1 MADNNRAFIEL
12 ALASRVL
19 QFGAFTLK
27 SGRVSPYFF
36 NAGLFQT
43 GDALSALGAF
53 YADRMM
59 AADGSFDVLFG
70 PPYKGIPLVSAMA
83 VALSRD
89 HGRSLPYA
97 YARKEAKDHGE
108 GGVLVGAPLEGR
120 VLIVDDVVTAGT
132 AANEAI
138 EVIRA
143 AGAEPAGVL
152 VAIDREERGQE
163 GSLSAV
169 QALEADHGI
178 PVYSI
183 VTFSEILGFVE
194 ETQSPETL
202 NTMLAYREAYGV

>member
-12 ALASRVL
+12 ALASGVL

-36 NAGLFQT
+36 NAGLFRT

-108 GGVLVGAPLEGR
+108 GGVLVGAALEGR

-138 EVIRA
+138 EMIRT

-183 VTFSEILGFVE
+183 VTFSEILEFVE
-194 ETQSPETL
+194 ETQSPEAL

>member
-12 ALASRVL
+12 ALASGVL

-59 AADGSFDVLFG
+59 SASGSFDVLFG

-108 GGVLVGAPLEGR
+108 GGTLVGAPLEGR

-152 VAIDREERGQE
+152 VAIDREERGLE
-163 GSLSAV
+163 GPLSAV

-183 VTFSEILGFVE
+183 VTFSEILEFVK
-194 ETQSPETL
+194 ETQSPEAL
-202 NTMLAYREAYGV
+202 NAMLAYREVYGV

>member
-12 ALASRVL
+12 ALASGVL

-27 SGRVSPYFF
+27 SGRDSPYFF

-89 HGRSLPYA
+89 HGRSLRYA

-138 EVIRA
+138 EMIRA

-183 VTFSEILGFVE
+183 VTFSEILEFVE
-194 ETQSPETL
+194 ETQSPEAL

>member
-1 MADNNRAFIEL
+1 MVDNNRAFIEL
-12 ALASRVL
+12 ALASGVL

-59 AADGSFDVLFG
+59 AAKGPFDVLFG

-108 GGVLVGAPLEGR
+108 GGMLVGAPLEGR

-138 EVIRA
+138 GMIRA

-152 VAIDREERGQE
+152 VAIDREERGHE

-169 QALEADHGI
+169 QALEANHGI

-183 VTFSEILGFVE
+183 VTFSEILEFVE
-194 ETQSPETL
+194 ETRSPEEL
-202 NTMLAYREAYGV
+202 YAMLAYRESYGV

>member
-1 MADNNRAFIEL
+1 M
-12 ALASRVL
+12 L

-138 EVIRA
+138 EMIRA

-183 VTFSEILGFVE
+183 VTFSEILEFVE
-194 ETQSPETL
+194 ETQSPEAL

>member
-12 ALASRVL
+12 ALASGVL

-108 GGVLVGAPLEGR
+108 GGVLVGAALEGR

-138 EVIRA
+138 EMIRT

-183 VTFSEILGFVE
+183 VTFSEILEFVE
-194 ETQSPETL
+194 ETQSPEAL

>member
-12 ALASRVL
+12 ALASGVL

-132 AANEAI
+132 AANEAF
-138 EVIRA
+138 EVILA

-183 VTFSEILGFVE
+183 VTFSEILEFVK
-194 ETQSPETL
+194 ETQSPEAL
-202 NTMLAYREAYGV
+202 NAMLAYREAYGV

>member
-12 ALASRVL
+12 ALANGVL

-27 SGRVSPYFF
+27 SGRISPYFF

-138 EVIRA
+138 EMIRT

-183 VTFSEILGFVE
+183 VTFSEILEFVE
-194 ETQSPETL
+194 ETQSPEAL

>member
-12 ALASRVL
+12 ALANGVL

-53 YADRMM
+53 YANRMM
-59 AADGSFDVLFG
+59 AASGSFDVLFG
-70 PPYKGIPLVSAMA
+70 PPYKGIPLVSTMA

-108 GGVLVGAPLEGR
+108 GGTLVGAPLEGR

-183 VTFSEILGFVE
+183 VTFSEILEFVK
-194 ETQSPETL
+194 ETQSPEAL
-202 NTMLAYREAYGV
+202 NAMLAYREAYGV

>member
-12 ALASRVL
+12 ALASGVL

-59 AADGSFDVLFG
+59 AASGSFEVLFG
-70 PPYKGIPLVSAMA
+70 PPYKGIPLVSARA
-83 VALSRD
+83 VALSRE

-108 GGVLVGAPLEGR
+108 GGTLVGAPLEGR

-183 VTFSEILGFVE
+183 VTFSEILEFVK
-194 ETQSPETL
+194 ETQSPEAL
-202 NTMLAYREAYGV
+202 NAMLAYREAYGV

>member
-12 ALASRVL
+12 ALASGVL

-27 SGRVSPYFF
+27 SGRISPYFF

-138 EVIRA
+138 EMIRA

-163 GSLSAV
+163 GSISAV

>member
-12 ALASRVL
+12 ALASGVL

-83 VALSRD
+83 IALSRD

-138 EVIRA
+138 EMIRA

-183 VTFSEILGFVE
+183 VSFSEILEFVE
-194 ETQSPETL
+194 ETQSPEAL

>member
-1 MADNNRAFIEL
+1 MLDNNRAFIEL
-12 ALASRVL
+12 ALESGVL

-59 AADGSFDVLFG
+59 AAMGPFDVLFG

-89 HGRSLPYA
+89 HDRSLPYA

-108 GGVLVGAPLEGR
+108 GGMLVGAPLEGR

-138 EVIRA
+138 GMIRA

-169 QALEADHGI
+169 QALEANHGI

-183 VTFSEILGFVE
+183 VTFSEILEFVE
-194 ETQSPETL
+194 ETRSPEEL
-202 NTMLAYREAYGV
+202 NAMLAYRESYGV

>member
-12 ALASRVL
+12 ALASGVL

-59 AADGSFDVLFG
+59 AANGSFDVLFG

-138 EVIRA
+138 EMIRA
-143 AGAEPAGVL
+143 VGAEPAGVL

-183 VTFSEILGFVE
+183 VTFSQILEFVE
-194 ETQSPETL
+194 ETQSPEAL

>member
-12 ALASRVL
+12 ALASGVL

-59 AADGSFDVLFG
+59 AASRSFDVLFG

-83 VALSRD
+83 VALSRN

-138 EVIRA
+138 EMIRA

-183 VTFSEILGFVE
+183 VTFSEILGFVD

>member
-12 ALASRVL
+12 ALASGVL

-27 SGRVSPYFF
+27 SGRDSPYFF

-89 HGRSLPYA
+89 HDRSLRYA

-138 EVIRA
+138 EMIRA

-183 VTFSEILGFVE
+183 VTFSEILEFVE
-194 ETQSPETL
+194 ETQSPEAL

>member
-1 MADNNRAFIEL
+1 MTDNNRAFIEL
-12 ALASRVL
+12 ALANGVL

-59 AADGSFDVLFG
+59 AAKGPFDVLFG

-108 GGVLVGAPLEGR
+108 GGLLVGAPLEGR

-138 EVIRA
+138 GIIRA

-169 QALEADHGI
+169 QALEANHGI

-183 VTFSEILGFVE
+183 VTFSEILEFVE
-194 ETQSPETL
+194 ETQSPEAL
-202 NTMLAYREAYGV
+202 STMLAYREAYGV

>member
-12 ALASRVL
+12 ALASGVL

-27 SGRVSPYFF
+27 SGRISPYFF

-43 GDALSALGAF
+43 GDALSVLGAF

-89 HGRSLPYA
+89 HGRSFPYA

-138 EVIRA
+138 EMIRT

-183 VTFSEILGFVE
+183 VTFSEILEFVE
-194 ETQSPETL
+194 ETQSPEAL

>member
-12 ALASRVL
+12 ALANGVL

-43 GDALSALGAF
+43 GDALSALGTF

-59 AADGSFDVLFG
+59 AANESFDVLFG

-97 YARKEAKDHGE
+97 YARTEAKDHGE

-138 EVIRA
+138 EMIRA

-152 VAIDREERGQE
+152 VAIDREER
-163 GSLSAV
+163 AKK
-169 QALEADHGI
+169 AL
-178 PVYSI
+178 YLR
-183 VTFSEILGFVE
+183 FK
-194 ETQSPETL
+194 
-202 NTMLAYREAYGV
+202 R

>member
-1 MADNNRAFIEL
+1 
-12 ALASRVL
+12 
-19 QFGAFTLK
+19 
-27 SGRVSPYFF
+27 
-36 NAGLFQT
+36 
-43 GDALSALGAF
+43 
-53 YADRMM
+53 M

-138 EVIRA
+138 EMIRA

-183 VTFSEILGFVE
+183 VTFSEILEFVE
-194 ETQSPETL
+194 ETQSPEAL

>member
-12 ALASRVL
+12 ALASGVL

-83 VALSRD
+83 VALRGIMVGHSHMRMPEKRRKTMERVACWSAL
-89 HGRSLPYA
+89 RS
-97 YARKEAKDHGE
+97 KD
-108 GGVLVGAPLEGR
+108 VC
-120 VLIVDDVVTAGT
+120 
-132 AANEAI
+132 
-138 EVIRA
+138 
-143 AGAEPAGVL
+143 
-152 VAIDREERGQE
+152 
-163 GSLSAV
+163 SS
-169 QALEADHGI
+169 
-178 PVYSI
+178 
-183 VTFSEILGFVE
+183 
-194 ETQSPETL
+194 
-202 NTMLAYREAYGV
+202 

>member
-1 MADNNRAFIEL
+1 MEYNNRAFIEL
-12 ALASRVL
+12 PLASGVL
-19 QFGAFTLK
+19 QYGAFTLK

-59 AADGSFDVLFG
+59 AASGSFDVLFG

-108 GGVLVGAPLEGR
+108 GGTLVGAPLEGR

-183 VTFSEILGFVE
+183 VTFSEILEFVK
-194 ETQSPETL
+194 ETQSPEAL
-202 NTMLAYREAYGV
+202 NAMLAYREAYGV

>member
-12 ALASRVL
+12 ALASGVL

-27 SGRVSPYFF
+27 SGRISPYFF

-138 EVIRA
+138 EMIRA

-152 VAIDREERGQE
+152 VAIDREEQGQE

>member
-1 MADNNRAFIEL
+1 
-12 ALASRVL
+12 
-19 QFGAFTLK
+19 
-27 SGRVSPYFF
+27 
-36 NAGLFQT
+36 
-43 GDALSALGAF
+43 
-53 YADRMM
+53 M
-59 AADGSFDVLFG
+59 AASGSFDVLFG

-138 EVIRA
+138 EMIRA

-183 VTFSEILGFVE
+183 VTFSEILEFVE
-194 ETQSPETL
+194 ETRSPEEL
-202 NTMLAYREAYGV
+202 NAMLAYREAYGV

>member
-1 MADNNRAFIEL
+1 MKDYQEKFIRL
-12 ALASRVL
+12 ALNAEAL
-19 QFGAFTLK
+19 IFGDFTLK
-27 SGRVSPYFF
+27 SGRNSPYFF

-108 GGVLVGAPLEGR
+108 GGVLVGAALEGR

-138 EVIRA
+138 EMIRT

-183 VTFSEILGFVE
+183 VTFSEILEFVE
-194 ETQSPETL
+194 ETQSPEAL

>member
-1 MADNNRAFIEL
+1 MCIRDS
-12 ALASRVL
+12 ASGVL

-108 GGVLVGAPLEGR
+108 GGTLVGAPLEGR

-138 EVIRA
+138 EVILA

-183 VTFSEILGFVE
+183 VTFSEILEFVK
-194 ETQSPETL
+194 ETQSPEAL
-202 NTMLAYREAYGV
+202 NAMLAYREAYGV

>member
-12 ALASRVL
+12 ALASGVL

-108 GGVLVGAPLEGR
+108 GGTLVGAPLEGR
-120 VLIVDDVVTAGT
+120 VLVVDDVVTAGT

-183 VTFSEILGFVE
+183 VTFSEILEFVE
-194 ETQSPETL
+194 ETQSPEAL